1 MTSSRLLRGT
11 AVSVLALLSSCAWS
25 NKDNRPV
32 WNAFEEALV
41 PESEGLFL
49 ATLPA
54 TVPLGL
60 GAIVVDT
67 VIAHPLQVVDDAYD
81 DAADMWEPDDLQFED
96 AYYTEMAFLPLRT
109 VVTPVVFGAS
119 FLGRSIFDIRAP
131 VKRMSKAE
139 REAQQAERMREQE
152 KKQREAFIARLR
164 APGTG
169 EGAMWLKEWHPSFD
183 EPMRAALA
191 GNSAHRVS
199 LHNGMLRGGM
209 IKIGS
214 YDAAHGLR
222 DADPVVRYTCV
233 KYWPRGRGAPPA
245 KLVEALWNDP
255 VESIR
260 LLAKRRFRR

>member
-1 MTSSRLLRGT
+1 MTSSRILRGT

-32 WNAFEEALV
+32 WNTFEETLV
-41 PESEGLFL
+41 PESDGLFI

-67 VIAHPLQVVDDAYD
+67 VIAHPLQVVDDAFD
-81 DAADMWEPDDLQFED
+81 DAADVWDSDDLEFEEH
-96 AYYTEMAFLPLRT
+96 YYTEMAFLPLRT
-109 VVTPVVFGAS
+109 VATPLVFGGS

-131 VKRMSKAE
+131 VKRLSKAE
-139 REAQQAERMREQE
+139 REAQEAERLREQE
-152 KKQREAFIARLR
+152 KKQREAFIAWLGS
-164 APGTG
+164 PGTG
-169 EGAMWLKEWHPSFD
+169 EGAMWVKEWHPSFD
-183 EPMRAALA
+183 EPMLAALA
-191 GNSAHRVS
+191 ANSARRVS

-214 YDAAHGLR
+214 YDATAGLR
-222 DADPVVRYTCV
+222 DTDPVVRYTCV
-233 KYWPRGRGAPPA
+233 KYWPRRRGAPPA

-260 LLAKRRFRR
+260 LLAKRKFRR